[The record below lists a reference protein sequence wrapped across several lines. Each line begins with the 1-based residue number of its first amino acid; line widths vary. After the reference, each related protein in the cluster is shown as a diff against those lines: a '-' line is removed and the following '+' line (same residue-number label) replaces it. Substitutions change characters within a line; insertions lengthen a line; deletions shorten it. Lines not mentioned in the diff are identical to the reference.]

1 MGTDGN
7 KTLNMIDASRLTW
20 NQMMLSAFFTFY
32 RNHNTLGAIS
42 QEPYVWESVIEAS
55 RTAMDIRYSLL
66 PYIYTLFHLAHS
78 KGATVHR
85 AMAWEFPNEPALAS
99 ADRQLMLGP
108 SLLITPVL
116 EPLADTVNGV
126 FPGSSTGTIWY
137 DWYNQTA
144 ITSPAAKAGENVTIE
159 APLGHIPVYVRGGS
173 VLPMQPLQDALTV
186 RDTQKHDWTLLVA
199 LDGNEEANGSLYLD
213 DGESIDHDATL
224 EVCLTVSK
232 GCLCATP
239 MGSFKNTNPL
249 ANVTVMGLGSAPS
262 SVQLNGVAIDSSNYL
277 SSAKVLEVSGLDS
290 MTADGAWTA
299 AWRLCWSSDG

>member
-1 MGTDGN
+1 
-7 KTLNMIDASRLTW
+7 
-20 NQMMLSAFFTFY
+20 MLSAFFTFY

-42 QEPYVWESVIEAS
+42 QEPYIWASVIKS
-55 RTAMDIRYSLL
+55 SQKAMNIRYSLL

-99 ADRQLMLGP
+99 ADRQFMLGP

-126 FPGSSTGTIWY
+126 FPGSSTATIWY

-144 ITSPAAKAGENVTIE
+144 VTDPAAKAGENVTID

-173 VLPMQPLQDALTV
+173 VLPMQPLQAALTV
-186 RDTQKHDWTLLVA
+186 RDAQTHDWTLLVA
-199 LDGNEEANGSLYLD
+199 LDGQGEANGSLYLD
-213 DGESIDHDATL
+213 DGESLVQDATL
-224 EVCLTVSK
+224 DVCFTVSK

-239 MGSFKNTNPL
+239 TGSFTNTNSL
-249 ANVTVMGLGSAPS
+249 ANVTVMGMDSAPS
-262 SVQLNGVAIDSSNYL
+262 SVQLNGVAIDSSTYL
-277 SSAKVLEVSGLDS
+277 SSTKVLEVSGLES
-290 MTADGAWTA
+290 MTADGAWTK

>member
-1 MGTDGN
+1 
-7 KTLNMIDASRLTW
+7 
-20 NQMMLSAFFTFY
+20 
-32 RNHNTLGAIS
+32 
-42 QEPYVWESVIEAS
+42 
-55 RTAMDIRYSLL
+55 MDIRYSLL

-99 ADRQLMLGP
+99 ADRQFMLGP

-126 FPGSSTGTIWY
+126 FPGSSTGAIWY

-144 ITSPAAKAGENVTIE
+144 IMNSAAKAGDNVTID

-186 RDTQKHDWTLLVA
+186 RDTQTHDWTLLVA
-199 LDGNEEANGSLYLD
+199 LDGNEEASGSLYLD
-213 DGESIDHDATL
+213 DGQNLVQDATL

-239 MGSFKNTNPL
+239 TGSFKNTNPL
-249 ANVTVMGLGSAPS
+249 ANVTVMGMNSAPS
-262 SVQLNGVAIDSSNYL
+262 SMKLNGAAVDGFYYDSST
-277 SSAKVLEVSGLDS
+277 KVLDVIGLGS
-290 MTADGAWTA
+290 MTAEGAWMKE
-299 AWRLCWSSDG
+299 WRLCWS